1 MSVKLKNEKN
11 DDSGAYRLCKA
22 WKTRVYCYLNGKDS
36 ILMNKLEYGISILL
50 SLAMLE
56 FGLFSALSWFWS
68 GFEWSPFGYETC
80 GLEYLL
86 MVVFAFPSFALGLL
100 IRWKFPHYV
109 WYLPLILCGIISCMW
124 FKSLEFGIFCI
135 AVMLFLPEAVSH
147 NLLR

>member
-1 MSVKLKNEKN
+1 MF
-11 DDSGAYRLCKA
+11 
-22 WKTRVYCYLNGKDS
+22 
-36 ILMNKLEYGISILL
+36 
-50 SLAMLE
+50 SLAVLE

-86 MVVFAFPSFALGLL
+86 MVVFAFQSFALGLL

-124 FKSLEFGIFCI
+124 FKSLEIGIFCI
-135 AVMLFLPEAVSH
+135 SVMLFLPVIDFLGFRKAIRKMDPRSKAS
-147 NLLR
+147 